1 MPAHASLFR
10 GTVEVVAVKMV
21 ALVPVSTVLKLLEAL
36 STVVPNLSE
45 LDLQVPLKDSAAKT
59 QPPEAKFHSQVHTS
73 LGKSAVHKTCVT
85 FTCAEHRRPVASSW
99 KQQFGLYRDSET
111 LST

>member
-73 LGKSAVHKTCVT
+73 LGKSVVT
-85 FTCAEHRRPVASSW
+85 FSCAEHRRPVASSW